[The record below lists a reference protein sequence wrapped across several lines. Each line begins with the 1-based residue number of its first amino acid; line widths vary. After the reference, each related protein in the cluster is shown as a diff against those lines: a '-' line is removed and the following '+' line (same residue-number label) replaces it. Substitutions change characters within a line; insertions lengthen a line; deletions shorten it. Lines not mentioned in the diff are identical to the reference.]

1 MINTLLEEVT
11 SNAISGI
18 NEEVVHKHWET
29 IIGTK
34 QLEADET
41 IRLVIMPGKDSN
53 IAKKAGFEKTT
64 GAWTDKGQIRNA
76 NELIQKMRTISI
88 GEVPGAIGFAL
99 SAGVYYYRPNNT
111 PSYNDLKYIQTMIID
126 IDAHLND
133 KTKDRFNLSIL
144 DTKYLKFASISMLN
158 YINYLLKEN
167 GLNPVACKYAAN
179 TGGGFQFG
187 IAFNEK

>member
-53 IAKKAGFEKTT
+53 IAKKAGF
-64 GAWTDKGQIRNA
+64 
-76 NELIQKMRTISI
+76 
-88 GEVPGAIGFAL
+88 
-99 SAGVYYYRPNNT
+99 
-111 PSYNDLKYIQTMIID
+111 
-126 IDAHLND
+126 
-133 KTKDRFNLSIL
+133 
-144 DTKYLKFASISMLN
+144 
-158 YINYLLKEN
+158 
-167 GLNPVACKYAAN
+167 
-179 TGGGFQFG
+179 
-187 IAFNEK
+187 